1 MNLKKK
7 ITFAIHDI
15 SNQITIGLLNKKM
28 KNGKNIN
35 LRSKGVFGFVNN
47 GNYYRKGG
55 LYSSSP
61 SFKFNNGS
69 VV

>member
-35 LRSKGVFGFVNN
+35 LRSKEVFGFVNN
-47 GNYYRKGG
+47 GNYYREGG